1 MIAHNQNKD
10 KNMNNNES
18 TPSTYRT
25 NELLTELITTMK
37 KDIPNEWLTISEVVQ
52 YTKLSEPTIRR
63 YIKSGSLKA
72 SKETGRLLF
81 KRSDVDRWLNG

>member
-1 MIAHNQNKD
+1 
-10 KNMNNNES
+10 MNNNES

-37 KDIPNEWLTISEVVQ
+37 KDIPNKWLTISEVVQ
-52 YTKLSEPTIRR
+52 YTKIGEQTLRK
-63 YIKSGSLKA
+63 YVKSNQLKA

>member
-1 MIAHNQNKD
+1 
-10 KNMNNNES
+10 MNNNES

-37 KDIPNEWLTISEVVQ
+37 EDIPNEWLTISEVVK
-52 YTKLSEPTIRR
+52 YTKLSQQTLRK
-63 YIKSGSLKA
+63 YAKSGSLKA

-81 KRSDVDRWLNG
+81 KRSNVDRWLNG